1 MYNPKD
7 TQFVGKHDF
16 DANYARSQARFTSW
30 ESFSFGIFKWQLKS
44 NGKEM
49 KKAAAVIRIK
59 ANHSNVEAAIQRA
72 EQIVS
77 ELDSGTYSGP
87 KTVTIK

>member
-16 DANYARSQARFTSW
+16 DADSVRRQARDTGW
-30 ESFSFGIFKWQLKS
+30 ESFSFGVFKWGLKS
-44 NGKEM
+44 NGKQM
-49 KKAAAVIRIK
+49 KPTAAIVRIK
-59 ANHSNVEAAIQRA
+59 SAPKDAEAAIIRA

-77 ELDSGTYSGP
+77 QLDAGTYSGP